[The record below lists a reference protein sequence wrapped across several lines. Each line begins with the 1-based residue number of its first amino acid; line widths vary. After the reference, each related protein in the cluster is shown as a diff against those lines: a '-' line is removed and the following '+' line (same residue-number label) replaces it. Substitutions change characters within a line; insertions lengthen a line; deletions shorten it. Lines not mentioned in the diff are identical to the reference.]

1 MRKYEE
7 NVKVPSSPSYTC
19 SLKANEEMSVDE
31 RSLRPNNEELSL
43 RRSKVN
49 DIDWYMYIHYKIV
62 DVDEK

>member
-49 DIDWYMYIHYKIV
+49 DID
-62 DVDEK
+62 